1 MCYNVIKFLKGDD
14 NMPIIIPKDIPA
26 YNILKDENIFVMS
39 KKRADSQDIRP
50 IDILILNLMPTKIQ
64 TETQLCRLLANSSL
78 QVNLTLISP
87 KSHESKNTSASHLDK
102 FYTTFDEIKDRNFDG
117 MIITGAPVEHLDFN
131 DVDYYD
137 ELKEIFEFTKTNVTS
152 TMFICWGAQAALN
165 YFYGIKK
172 YPLPEKLF
180 GVYRHKK
187 AVIHEVLLNGID
199 DIFYVPQSRHTYN
212 KEEDLLSCKE
222 LIPLCTSKE
231 CGTTILRSRDKK
243 QVFVLGH
250 LEYDKYTL
258 KSEYERDL
266 SKNLPIHEPQN
277 YFNEDKTDVDVL
289 WRSTANILYYNW
301 LNYYVYQ
308 ITPFDFKNPKIKYQE
323 EE

>member
-1 MCYNVIKFLKGDD
+1 
-14 NMPIIIPKDIPA
+14 MPIIIPKDIPA
-26 YNILKDENIFVMS
+26 YQILKDENIFVMS
-39 KKRADSQDIRP
+39 NERANTQDIRGLN
-50 IDILILNLMPTKIQ
+50 ILILNLMPTKIE
-64 TETQLCRLLANSSL
+64 TETQLSRLLANSSL
-78 QVNLTLISP
+78 QVKLTLITP
-87 KSHESKNTSASHLDK
+87 ANHESKNTSKSHLEK
-102 FYTTFDEIKDRNFDG
+102 YYTTFNKIKNNFYDG
-117 MIITGAPVEHLDFN
+117 MIITGAPVEHLPFE
-131 DVDYYD
+131 DVDYIN
-137 ELKEIFEFTKTNVTS
+137 ELNEIFEFTKTHVTS

-172 YPLPEKLF
+172 YPLDEKLF
-180 GVYRHKK
+180 GVYKHKK

-212 KEEDLLSCKE
+212 KEEDLLKCSD

-231 CGTTILRSRDKK
+231 CGTTILRSKDKK

-258 KSEYERDL
+258 KKEYERDL
-266 SKNLPIHEPQN
+266 SKGLPIHEPLN

-289 WRSTANILYYNW
+289 WRSTANILYTNW

-308 ITPFDFKNPKIKYQE
+308 ITPFDFKNPIIKYQE
-323 EE
+323 E

>member
-102 FYTTFDEIKDRNFDG
+102 FYTTFDKIKDRNFDG

-180 GVYRHKK
+180 GVYKHKK

-231 CGTTILRSRDKK
+231 CGTTILRSKDKK

-266 SKNLPIHEPQN
+266 SKNLPIHEP
-277 YFNEDKTDVDVL
+277 
-289 WRSTANILYYNW
+289 
-301 LNYYVYQ
+301 LN
-308 ITPFDFKNPKIKYQE
+308 
-323 EE
+323 